1 MNNNVFQLI
10 DAFTHANI
18 LVIGEAMLDTY
29 LKGTSDRLCREA
41 PVPVVEVT
49 DREDLP
55 GGAANAAANLC
66 SLGAEVKFLSVIGD
80 DPEGNILKQQ
90 LEARKISTE
99 TLMVNKSRKTLAKQR
114 IVADSQ
120 MMVRFDQGSTTDID
134 AEDERRLKT
143 ILQTYFHSCDAVIIS
158 DYAYGILTPG
168 ILQEIQNLQQEDP
181 HMIIVDSKRLEIYG
195 SLNPAVVKPN
205 YLEAIKL
212 LGLEKDKTINGR
224 VDQIARD
231 GERVLD
237 ITNAQIAAI
246 TLDEDG
252 AVIFERGRPY
262 YRTYAKRA
270 PDSKAAGAGD
280 TFISALALALASGAQ
295 TTTAAEIAS
304 AAASLVVQ
312 KPGTSTCDLDE
323 LKAFYYGDEKFVN
336 NAFLLAARLASY
348 HRQGHKIIFTNG
360 CFDILHSG
368 HVSYLNQAKAFG
380 DILIVGINSDES
392 VKRLKGPN
400 RPINA
405 LQDRAQVLAAL
416 SCVDLIV
423 PFGEDTPKD
432 LIRAIHPDVFVKG
445 GDYTIETLPEAPIV
459 KEMGGEVKI
468 LSYMDDH
475 STTGM
480 IERIRKLDIE
490 IR

>member
-1 MNNNVFQLI
+1 MNNNVFQLM

-18 LVIGEAMLDTY
+18 MVIGEAMLDTY
-29 LKGTSDRLCREA
+29 LKGTSERLCREA
-41 PVPVVEVT
+41 PVPVVEVS

-55 GGAANAAANLC
+55 GGAANTAANLC
-66 SLGAEVKFLSVIGD
+66 SLGAGVKFLSVIGE
-80 DPEGNILKQQ
+80 DPEGGILKHE

-99 TLMVNKSRKTLAKQR
+99 TIIMDKNRKTLAKQR

-120 MMVRFDQGSTTDID
+120 MMVRFDQGSTMGID
-134 AEDERRLKT
+134 AEDERRLKA
-143 ILQTYFHSCDAVIIS
+143 ILHVYFHSCDAVIIS
-158 DYAYGILTPG
+158 DYGYGILTPG
-168 ILQEIQNLQQEDP
+168 ILQEIKDLQQEDP
-181 HMIIVDSKRLEIYG
+181 HMIIVDSKRLEVYA
-195 SLNPAVVKPN
+195 SLNPTVVKPN

-212 LGLEKDKTINGR
+212 LGLEKDKTITGR
-224 VDQIARD
+224 VDQITKN

-252 AVIFERGRPY
+252 AVIFERGRPD

-280 TFISALALALASGAQ
+280 TFISALSLALASGAQ

-392 VKRLKGPN
+392 VQRIKGPN

-405 LQDRAQVLAAL
+405 LHDRAQVLAAL

-445 GDYTIETLPEAPIV
+445 GDYTLETLPEAPIV
-459 KEMGGEVKI
+459 QEMGGEVKI
-468 LSYMDDH
+468 LSYMEDH

-480 IERIRKLDIE
+480 IERIRKLDIGMQ
-490 IR
+490 